1 MADVMFQKVHFI
13 QNFVN
18 LSNVSLTSQ
27 VSGAPRGDDG
37 PVSAQRDD
45 EAVQRYA
52 EGFGNLLAETG
63 WPRMSAR
70 AFAAI
75 LASEKGRLTSAELCE
90 QLQASP
96 AAVSGAVRYLLQMR
110 LATREREPG
119 SRRDV
124 YVVQDNFWYESMMR
138 QDRFLPRWED
148 VLGLLINE
156 LEPGSDAHR
165 RVSSTLGFL
174 AFIQEEV
181 EGLSERWVK
190 YKARM
195 DADYDASR

>member
-1 MADVMFQKVHFI
+1 M
-13 QNFVN
+13 N
-18 LSNVSLTSQ
+18 
-27 VSGAPRGDDG
+27 G
-37 PVSAQRDD
+37 QRDD

-52 EGFGNLLAETG
+52 EGFGNLLADTG

-70 AFAAI
+70 VFAAI
-75 LASEKGRLTSAELCE
+75 LASEDGRMTSAELCE

-110 LATREREPG
+110 LASREREPG

-148 VLGLLINE
+148 ILGQLIKV
-156 LEPGSDAHR
+156 LEPGSDSHR

-174 AFIQEEV
+174 EFIQEEV
-181 EGLSERWVK
+181 DGISERWVK
-190 YKARM
+190 RKNEL
-195 DADYDASR
+195 DAAYDAR